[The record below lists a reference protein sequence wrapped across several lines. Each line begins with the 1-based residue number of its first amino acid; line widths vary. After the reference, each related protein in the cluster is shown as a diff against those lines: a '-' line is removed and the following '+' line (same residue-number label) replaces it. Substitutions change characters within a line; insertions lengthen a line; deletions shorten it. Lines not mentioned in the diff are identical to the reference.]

1 LIRIASALWV
11 PPLMIRR
18 YKSGRKPRRPTPPR
32 PAGPRQ
38 PYPSDLTDDQW
49 ELIRPLLSTNA
60 GAGRPPTTDFREVVD
75 AVFYLLRE
83 GCTWRALPHDF
94 PPGGTVQDYFYR
106 WCRDGTWQRIHD
118 ALRDQARAAGER
130 NPQPTAAAID
140 SQSVKTTEVGGTKGF
155 DAGKK
160 VKGRKRHLLVDR
172 MGLLLAVVVHSAGV
186 QDCRGAEQ
194 VLMDIEKKYPE
205 LEVVWAD
212 GSYRRTCLRDWV
224 TARGVGWRLEVVE
237 RPPGSKGFA
246 VQPQRWVVERT
257 FGWLNRY
264 RRLSKDYERRTGTS
278 EALIQLTMIHIM
290 VRRLEPAFQNHLASP
305 VGDPIVTQA
314 A

>member
-1 LIRIASALWV
+1 
-11 PPLMIRR
+11 MIRR
-18 YKSGRKPRRPTPPR
+18 SKVGRKPRRPPFPR

-38 PYPSDLTDDQW
+38 PSPSDLTDDQW
-49 ELIRPLLSTNA
+49 ELIRPLLPTNA
-60 GAGRPPTTDFREVVD
+60 GAGRPPTTDFRAVVD
-75 AVFYLLRE
+75 ALVYLLRE

-94 PPGGTVQDYFYR
+94 PPWGTVQDYFYR
-106 WCRDGTWQRIHD
+106 WCRDGTWQRIQD

-130 NPQPTAAAID
+130 HPQPTAAALD
-140 SQSVKTTEVGGTKGF
+140 SQSVKTTEVGGTNGF

-160 VKGRKRHLLVDR
+160 VKGRKRHLVVDR
-172 MGLLLAVVVHSAGV
+172 MGLLLAVVVPSAGV
-186 QDCRGAEQ
+186 QDGRGAEQ
-194 VLMDIEKKYPE
+194 VLLDIETKDPE

-212 GSYRRTCLRDWV
+212 GSYRRTCLREWV

-257 FGWLNRY
+257 FGWLNRS

-278 EALIQLTMIHIM
+278 EALIQLAMIHIM
-290 VRRLEPAFQNHLASP
+290 VRRLEPAFQNHLTSP